1 EKPAAESFMHADI
14 YKKSSAGCIL
24 QVQTVD
30 SHLISELYGEE
41 GEVTFD
47 KRSVERVFGKEGI
60 TEMTIPI
67 VEDEKKF
74 ADLLESNVP
83 NFIEGGGVV
92 LVHNYG
98 MIVWGKTPEEAKK
111 WLEGIEYLMNYH
123 VKLLMIKGARSSVI

>member
-1 EKPAAESFMHADI
+1 M
-14 YKKSSAGCIL
+14 
-24 QVQTVD
+24 
-30 SHLISELYGEE
+30 SELYGKE
-41 GEVTFD
+41 GEVTFE
-47 KRSVERVFGKEGI
+47 KRSVERVFGKDGI

-74 ADLLESNVP
+74 ANLLENNVP

-98 MIVWGKTPEEAKK
+98 MIVWGKLEEAKK

-123 VKLLMIKGARSSVI
+123 VKLLMIKGAKSSVI

>member
-1 EKPAAESFMHADI
+1 MF
-14 YKKSSAGCIL
+14 
-24 QVQTVD
+24 
-30 SHLISELYGEE
+30 SE
-41 GEVTFD
+41 
-47 KRSVERVFGKEGI
+47 KEGI

-98 MIVWGKTPEEAKK
+98 MIVWGK
-111 WLEGIEYLMNYH
+111 N
-123 VKLLMIKGARSSVI
+123 ARRSEKNG

>member
-1 EKPAAESFMHADI
+1 MEKR
-14 YKKSSAGCIL
+14 
-24 QVQTVD
+24 
-30 SHLISELYGEE
+30 
-41 GEVTFD
+41 EVTFD

-74 ADLLESNVP
+74 ADLLENNVP

-98 MIVWGKTPEEAKK
+98 MIVWGKTPEYAKNG
-111 WLEGIEYLMNYH
+111 WR
-123 VKLLMIKGARSSVI
+123 V

>member
-1 EKPAAESFMHADI
+1 MHADI
-14 YKKSSAGCIL
+14 YKKVVECIL

-67 VEDEKKF
+67 VEDEKF
-74 ADLLESNVP
+74 ADLLENNVP

-98 MIVWGKTPEEAKK
+98 MIVWGKRQKK
-111 WLEGIEYLMNYH
+111 RKNG
-123 VKLLMIKGARSSVI
+123 